1 MKILFLSFYYPPDLC
16 AGSFRAGELV
26 AAINKYSNKD
36 IFIEVVTTM
45 PNRYV
50 TYRPKNIPDH
60 DDSNTKIHRIE
71 LPNHRSGMKDQ
82 AIAFL
87 YYAKAVFKVTRHKN
101 YDLIFATSSRL
112 MTATLGAVI
121 SKKRKSKLYLDI
133 RDIFTDTIADVVRYK
148 MLIKAFMPIL
158 KLLESWTYSSAGV
171 INIVSK
177 GFRKDITNISA
188 ESSIT
193 TFTNGIDKEFLGYD
207 FSQKIIRQ
215 KSLITYAGNFGES
228 QGLHYIIPAVA
239 FAIKDFAE
247 IRLIGDGGKK
257 SELIKSI
264 KDFKVNNVELCDPIG
279 RDSLL
284 IEYSNTDI
292 LFLCLNNKDAFL
304 KVLPS
309 KLFEYA
315 ATGKPILAGV
325 SGYAAEFIHGNIKGC
340 EIFPPGD
347 VDKMIEKIKILIKGP
362 TFYEREAFKKRFSRE
377 KIMLEFAKKIINH

>member
-1 MKILFLSFYYPPDLC
+1 VKILFLSFYYPPDLC

-26 AAINKYSNKD
+26 SALNKESTKD
-36 IFIEVVTTM
+36 IFVEVVTSM
-45 PNRYV
+45 PNRYFS
-50 TYRPKNIPDH
+50 YRPESIPDQ
-60 DDSNTKIHRIE
+60 DDSNTIIHRIE

-87 YYAKAVFKVTRHKN
+87 HYAKAVYKITRHKN

-112 MTATLGAVI
+112 MTAALSALI
-121 SKKRKSKLYLDI
+121 SKKSKIRLYLDI
-133 RDIFTDTIADVVRYK
+133 RDIFTDTIADVVRK
-148 MLIKAFMPIL
+148 KWIITCIMPVL
-158 KLLESWTYSSAGV
+158 KLVEKWTFSTAEK

-177 GFRKDITNISA
+177 GFVKDISNISPT
-188 ESSIT
+188 SSIT
-193 TFTNGIDKEFLGYD
+193 TFTNGIDREFLDHD
-207 FSQKIIRQ
+207 FSQKRVRQ
-215 KSLITYAGNFGES
+215 KTLITYAGNFGES
-228 QGLHYIIPAVA
+228 QGLHYIIPSFA
-239 FAIKDFAE
+239 FAVKDFAE

-257 SELIKSI
+257 SELINSI
-264 KDFKVNNVELCDPIG
+264 KDFNVNNVQLCDPIG

-325 SGYAAEFIHGNIKGC
+325 SGYAAKFIHENIIGC

-362 TFYEREAFKKRFSRE
+362 RIYDREAFKKRFSRE
-377 KIMLEFAKKIINH
+377 RIMRQYANEIINL